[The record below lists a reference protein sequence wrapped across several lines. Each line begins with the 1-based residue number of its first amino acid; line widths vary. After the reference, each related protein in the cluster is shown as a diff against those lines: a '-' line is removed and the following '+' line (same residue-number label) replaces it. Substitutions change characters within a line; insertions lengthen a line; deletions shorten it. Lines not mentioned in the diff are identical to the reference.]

1 MKINEQSLDVYSYFP
16 YNECRRSGSMHRFQF
31 ATIFALRR
39 KEMGVTQEQ
48 VAQYIGVSKAAVS
61 KWEKGLSY
69 PDITLLPKL
78 ATYFNL
84 SIDALLGYEP
94 QMTKERIQQ
103 TYAELAKKFSEKS
116 FREVQ
121 IEIEALLAEYYA
133 CFPFV
138 LQIAQLYL
146 NYAKQSEQQ
155 QEVLNRVVELCE
167 RVIELSNDYRLMH
180 EAEIIM
186 AYVMLL
192 QGKPEEVLRILGEDI
207 HIQYGA
213 EQQIATALSML
224 GQTDKAKE
232 TLQVSMYQYMLGTIV
247 TATETLQY
255 EASNPK
261 HFDETVKRIESM
273 LSLFNIT
280 QLNINAPLVFYL
292 KAAAGYMMQQ
302 REEDALY
309 MLEKYC
315 KVCDSMSF
323 PLKLS
328 GDDYFYLL
336 DEWIERDIYLGGQ
349 APRDEL
355 SIKRDILTSI
365 SEQPV
370 FASLQ
375 QNSKFKAL
383 LNNLAHRLQLK
394 EE

>member
-1 MKINEQSLDVYSYFP
+1 
-16 YNECRRSGSMHRFQF
+16 MHSFQF
-31 ATIFALRR
+31 AIIFGQRR

-94 QMTKERIQQ
+94 QMTKERMQQ

-116 FREVQ
+116 FSEVQ

-155 QEVLNRVVELCE
+155 QEVLNRVLELCD

-180 EAEIIM
+180 EAEILK

-192 QGKPEEVLRILGEDI
+192 QGKPEEVLRILGEEI
-207 HIQYGA
+207 NLQYGT
-213 EQQIATALSML
+213 EQQISTALSML

-232 TLQVSMYQYMLGTIV
+232 TLQASMYQYMLGTIA

-255 EASNPK
+255 ETSNPE
-261 HFDETVKRIESM
+261 HFDETVHRIESM

-280 QLNINAPLVFYL
+280 QLNINASVVFYL

-302 REEDALY
+302 REDDALL

-315 KVCDSMSF
+315 KVCGSIKF
-323 PLKLS
+323 PVKLG
-328 GDDYFYLL
+328 GDAYFYLL
-336 DEWIERDIYLGGQ
+336 DEWIARNINLGAQ
-349 APRDEL
+349 APRDDA

>member
-1 MKINEQSLDVYSYFP
+1 MHHLQF
-16 YNECRRSGSMHRFQF
+16 SMN
-31 ATIFALRR
+31 FALRR

-94 QMTKERIQQ
+94 QMTKEHIQK

-116 FREVQ
+116 FSEVQ
-121 IEIEALLAEYYA
+121 TEIEALLAEYYA

-138 LQIAQLYL
+138 LTIAQLYL
-146 NYAKQSEQQ
+146 NYVKQSEHQ
-155 QEVLNRVVELCE
+155 QEVLNRVLELCE
-167 RVIELSNDYRLMH
+167 RVIVQSNDYRLMH
-180 EAEIIM
+180 EAELLK

-192 QGKPEEVLRILGEDI
+192 QGKPEEVLNILGEEI
-207 HIQYGA
+207 KIQYGA
-213 EQQIATALSML
+213 EQLIATALSML
-224 GQTDKAKE
+224 GKIDKSKE
-232 TLQVSMYQYMLGTIV
+232 TLQVGMYQHMLGTISN
-247 TATETLQY
+247 ATETLQF
-255 EASNPK
+255 ETSNSEY
-261 HFDETVKRIESM
+261 FDKTVHRIEAM
-273 LSLFNIT
+273 LSLFNIS
-280 QLNINAPLVFYL
+280 QLNINASLVFYL

-302 REEDALY
+302 REDDALN

-315 KVCDSMSF
+315 KVCDSLNF

-336 DEWIERDIYLGGQ
+336 DEWIARDINLGAQ
-349 APRDEL
+349 APRDDV
-355 SIKRDILTSI
+355 SIKREILSSI
-365 SEQPV
+365 SEQPI